1 MQRLGLA
8 LLLLSFACGSA
19 RAAASE
25 LALRDGEKLSY
36 RVAWG
41 LFLHAGDITI
51 TARTEVEDGVPYTV
65 VSTQT
70 STRGLLRKL
79 FRFEGE
85 AEAIF
90 DQRTGRLRLYRE
102 SSASKRKKTHTAV
115 EIDHENGTAK
125 FTDFINPE
133 RNSTVT
139 IPGECAADLIMT
151 LVQTRNWNLTPGQ
164 KRDADVIFGRDIYEL
179 TVHALRTEP
188 LRTSLGNFQT
198 LVLEPRME
206 KTPPKGMFKR
216 GSQVHVWIAQNDE
229 RRLPVMFEVEF
240 SFGAG
245 IATLT
250 EYRPPG
256 SPPDPVATKSARSG
270 SLLDIARPLPLA
282 TVE

>member
-1 MQRLGLA
+1 MQRLGLVLF
-8 LLLLSFACGSA
+8 LLFLAGGS
-19 RAAASE
+19 RPAAASE
-25 LALRDGEKLSY
+25 LALQDGERLSF

-51 TARTEVEDGVPYTV
+51 SARTEVEDGVPYTV
-65 VSTQT
+65 VSTRT
-70 STRGLLRKL
+70 STRGLLSKL

-90 DQRTGRLRLYRE
+90 DQRTGQLRLYRE
-102 SSASKRKKTHTAV
+102 SSVSKRKKTHTAV
-115 EIDHENGTAK
+115 EIDPASGTAK
-125 FTDFINPE
+125 YTDFINPE
-133 RNSTVT
+133 RNATVT
-139 IPGECAADLIMT
+139 MPGECAADLIMT
-151 LVQTRNWNLTPGQ
+151 LVQTRNWNLAPGQ

-188 LRTSLGNFQT
+188 LRTSLGNFHT
-198 LVLEPRME
+198 VVLEPRME

-245 IATLT
+245 VATLT

-256 SPPDPVATKSARSG
+256 SPAEPVAGEPAKSG

-282 TVE
+282 TIE